1 MPVPFFYPM
10 DRRSIFAERHLEERW
25 PALEK
30 RLIRD
35 PETFRDLP
43 GGQAIPE
50 ARGVQQQ
57 AQQAVSDHII
67 QGVSVSCHD
76 SLLENIVS
84 CCGNNSGNVSQEP
97 DDVDL
102 ARHRTRDAR
111 GVAWRD

>member
-1 MPVPFFYPM
+1 MAGSGGAV
-10 DRRSIFAERHLEERW
+10 DTGSG
-25 PALEK
+25 
-30 RLIRD
+30 
-35 PETFRDLP
+35 DLP
-43 GGQAIPE
+43 RPAGGQAIPE

-84 CCGNNSGNVSQEP
+84 CCGNNSGNVSQVP

-111 GVAWRD
+111 GVAWRA